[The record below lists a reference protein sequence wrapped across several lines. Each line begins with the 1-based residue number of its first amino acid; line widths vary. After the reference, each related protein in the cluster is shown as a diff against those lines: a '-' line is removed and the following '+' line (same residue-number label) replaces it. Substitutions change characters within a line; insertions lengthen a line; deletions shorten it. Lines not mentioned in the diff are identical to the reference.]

1 MEINQ
6 QKYRKMKKIFNYIPF
21 AALALS
27 AVMSCTAEK
36 YELQSA
42 SLMRSVEITMQ
53 DADRA
58 KIYVDDE
65 IAKSVTLPMIMGE
78 SIQLGV
84 ITNPQDLSEL
94 TFPSLV
100 WTSSNEDVLTVDENG
115 KMTAKAAG
123 VSVVTVSPATINMIA
138 NASIK
143 VTVFASVEKVTSI
156 SITDDSEHVSEFS
169 PLPSCYIGETM
180 TLTAK
185 VTPED
190 ATYKSVLWS
199 SKDESIAVIDPVSG
213 LVTGV
218 SQGEVEMVATA
229 LDEGKVTASYK
240 IYIDRVITP
249 TGIKVVDAPE
259 SGEVFSLGD
268 GSYQV
273 KFETYP
279 EVATK
284 SLITWTSSN
293 TDVARVDGKGKV
305 TFLNYGEVD
314 ITATIPETEDVA
326 TGFGKTFTVKLNIPA
341 GFYRDHF
348 ESEGNLP
355 WIMAT
360 NGGTREWKSVEG
372 GENYLWFTPNKANAN
387 TLRGDVKRSG
397 TTYLSRNYPILCFRL
412 DDVNDLEQKYA
423 RNITFDTSGQIDD
436 GTKLSGGIGSNNNK
450 WLKKYKC
457 SDGSAIL
464 VYDLSKQGFGKSDG
478 TNLLPEGQVGAF
490 TTFQLKYADIRF
502 PDKADYPSDPG
513 VHYRMFWFHTFTSE
527 EELSQYLNDWSA
539 KTSITFN

>member
-1 MEINQ
+1 
-6 QKYRKMKKIFNYIPF
+6 
-21 AALALS
+21 
-27 AVMSCTAEK
+27 
-36 YELQSA
+36 
-42 SLMRSVEITMQ
+42 MQ
-53 DADRA
+53 DTDRA

-100 WTSSNEDVLTVDENG
+100 WTSSNEDVLTVDDNG
-115 KMTAKAAG
+115 KITAKAAG

-229 LDEGKVTASYK
+229 LDADKVTATHK
-240 IYIDRVITP
+240 IYIDRIITP
-249 TGIKVVDAPE
+249 TGIRVTNAPAA
-259 SGEVFSLGD
+259 SDVFSLGD

-273 KFETYP
+273 LFETYP

-284 SLITWTSSN
+284 SLITWTSSD
-293 TDVARVDGKGKV
+293 TDVAKVDGKGLV
-305 TFLNYGEVD
+305 TFVKYGEVE
-314 ITATIPETEDVA
+314 ITASIPETEEVA
-326 TGFGKTFTVKLNIPA
+326 AGFEKTVTMKFNIPA
-341 GFYRDHF
+341 GFYREHF
-348 ESEGNLP
+348 DNEGNLS
-355 WIMAT
+355 WAMAT
-360 NGGTREWKSVEG
+360 KGGKREWMAGEI
-372 GENYLWFTPNKANAN
+372 ENYLWFTPNKNNAN

-397 TTYLSRNYPILCFRL
+397 TTYLSRNYPILCFRM
-412 DDVNDLEQKYA
+412 DDVNDLGYA
-423 RNITFDTSGQIDD
+423 RNITLDTSGQTEE

-450 WLKKYKC
+450 WVKKYKC

-478 TNLLPEGQVGAF
+478 TNLLPEGTVGTF
-490 TTFQLKYADIRF
+490 GTFQLKYADIRF
-502 PDKADYPSDPG
+502 SDKHDYPDDPG

-527 EELSQYLNDWSA
+527 EELNQYLNDWSA